1 MENQKETTTT
11 ISKDTNTTPLMTTE
25 VSLFARKTLLILNCL
40 LLSIG
45 TCGGPLI
52 MRLYFVHGGNR
63 VWLSS
68 VLQTAG
74 FPFIIAILIVLY
86 FWRSAVAKKQNNKT
100 TKLFYMHPRLFLAA
114 VLIGLITGLDNYL
127 YAYGVARL
135 PVSTSSLII
144 AFQLA
149 FTAFFAYF
157 LVKLKFT
164 PILSDR
170 PEGESKKEYTMG
182 FVMTLMAAL
191 VYGFLFPL
199 IELTYNKAQ
208 EEITYTLVLEIQ
220 MVLSLFATVFCVV
233 GMIVNNDFQ
242 VQLYT

>member
-1 MENQKETTTT
+1 
-11 ISKDTNTTPLMTTE
+11 
-25 VSLFARKTLLILNCL
+25 
-40 LLSIG
+40 
-45 TCGGPLI
+45 

-74 FPFIIAILIVLY
+74 FPFIIAVLIVLY

-114 VLIGLITGLDNYL
+114 VFIGLITGLDNYM

-135 PVSTSSLII
+135 PVHTNSVNAAVLLTVGTGV
-144 AFQLA
+144 LA
-149 FTAFFAYF
+149 LHAS
-157 LVKLKFT
+157 
-164 PILSDR
+164 SDR

-191 VYGFLFPL
+191 VYGFLLPL

-208 EEITYTLVLEIQ
+208 QEITYTLVLEIQ
-220 MVLSLFATVFCVV
+220 MVLSFVCYCVLC
-233 GMIVNNDFQ
+233 GRNDCQ
-242 VQLYT
+242 Q